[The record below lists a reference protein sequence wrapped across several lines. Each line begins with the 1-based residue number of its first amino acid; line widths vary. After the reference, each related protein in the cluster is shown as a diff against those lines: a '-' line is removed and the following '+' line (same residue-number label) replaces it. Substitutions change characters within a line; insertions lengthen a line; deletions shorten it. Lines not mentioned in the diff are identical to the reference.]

1 MKKKPSKSNA
11 ITYPGFVH
19 LHRPLLE
26 CNDVCSLSH
35 NSFRLLVYIANQ
47 YNGRNNGDLCA
58 TLSVLRR
65 YGFNSNDSIT
75 RGLRQLVKHNLIT
88 QTKQGG
94 LNIGPNLYAITWQ
107 PIDECGGKLEVPHT
121 LSPPRFFK

>member
-1 MKKKPSKSNA
+1 MSKKHLNSKA
-11 ITYPGFVH
+11 IIYRGFVH
-19 LHRPLLE
+19 LHNPLLDCE
-26 CNDVCSLSH
+26 DTCSLSH
-35 NSFRLLVYIANQ
+35 NAFRLLVYIARQ

-58 TLSVLRR
+58 TLSQLKR

-75 RGLRQLVKHNLIT
+75 RGIRELLECNLIM

-107 PIDECGGKLEVPHT
+107 PIDECGGKLDVQPT
-121 LSPPRFFK
+121 TNAPRLFH